1 MLMEVYVELWGQV
14 EDSNSCNWITVGKI
28 DADSLDIDYLKEK
41 TMEIVNMSGFPS
53 KANMARLRVT
63 QAQKDAE
70 GRPITLMKI
79 TLEDLW

>member
-1 MLMEVYVELWGQV
+1 MEVYVELWGQM

-41 TMEIVNMSGFPS
+41 TIKIANESNFPS
-53 KANMARLRVT
+53 KANVARLRVM
-63 QAQKDAE
+63 QNAE
-70 GRPITLMKI
+70 GHQVTVMKI